1 MHKNK
6 FNISMTYWRDAAMI
20 DGVTIEGNGTA
31 TEGGVTPVTM

>member
-6 FNISMTYWRDAAMI
+6 FNISMTYWRDD